1 MERQAFVSGRKGQ
14 NKRGIIIRQGGK
26 QMSNIWHDMSPSR
39 IAPDDFLAV
48 VEIQKGSKKKY
59 ELDKETGMLRLDRI
73 LYTST
78 HYPANY
84 GFIPL
89 TYADDNDPL
98 DVLILSSQ
106 SIDPMVLVR
115 CYPIGVIKMVDNDYM
130 DEKIIAIPFSDPMYN
145 SYKDIHELPA
155 HVSDEMM
162 HFFSVYKALENMS
175 TAVQEVMDG
184 EEARRIIKEALKRY
198 GVHFAPGVK
207 V

>member
-1 MERQAFVSGRKGQ
+1 MG
-14 NKRGIIIRQGGK
+14 
-26 QMSNIWHDMSPSR
+26 NIWHDISADR
-39 IAPDDFLAV
+39 ITPGDFMAV
-48 VEIQKGSKKKY
+48 VEITKGSKKKY

-84 GFIPL
+84 GFIPR

-106 SIDPMVLVR
+106 EIEPMVLVR
-115 CYPIGVIKMVDNDYM
+115 CYPIGVIKMVDNEHL

-145 SYKDIHELPA
+145 TYKDIHQLPE

-175 TAVQEVMDG
+175 TAVQEVADG
-184 EEARRIIKEALKRY
+184 EEAREIIAAALENYRKSFI
-198 GVHFAPGVK
+198 V
-207 V
+207 